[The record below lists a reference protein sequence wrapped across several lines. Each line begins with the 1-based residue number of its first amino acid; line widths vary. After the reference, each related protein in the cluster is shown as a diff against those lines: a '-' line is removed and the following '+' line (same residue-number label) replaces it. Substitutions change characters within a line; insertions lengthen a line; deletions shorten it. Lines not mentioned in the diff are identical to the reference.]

1 MTQSGRRELHC
12 LLTQIADGK
21 KVPQSLNIRDAFP
34 DEARLLSDLALL
46 SKAHWGY
53 SQNFLDSCRSELTVD
68 PAQIGSDSYQ
78 YFAAVEGDVI
88 IGFYALERL
97 SDDDYELEAL
107 FVDPGH
113 IGTGI
118 GRALI
123 KHATRMLSQRGA
135 ARLIIQGDPNA
146 TQFYVAAGGRQIGAR
161 ESASIPGRH
170 LPLFEIE
177 IRSV

>member
-1 MTQSGRRELHC
+1 LGIFTG
-12 LLTQIADGK
+12 
-21 KVPQSLNIRDAFP
+21 
-34 DEARLLSDLALL
+34 
-46 SKAHWGY
+46 
-53 SQNFLDSCRSELTVD
+53 
-68 PAQIGSDSYQ
+68 YQ

-88 IGFYALERL
+88 TGFYALKSL

-107 FVDPGH
+107 FVAPGH

-123 KHATRMLSQRGA
+123 THAKHTLSQRGA

-146 TQFYVAAGGRQIGAR
+146 TPFYVAAGGRQIGSR
-161 ESASIPGRH
+161 ESGSIPGRH